1 MVLGASLLAVAAV
14 LANDRLVFVETAA
27 GAVLRQ
33 VVLPG
38 TPVRMFAAP
47 DGRVLLPLAG
57 SDETVVASPTG
68 PTERWTGRLFPL
80 FFDEVDRMHVVFPEL
95 LLVMSYPERLPIL
108 RVPVPGVRAAWR
120 AATTGNGLVVVV
132 CPPPGERRVV
142 IATAEPEAPQ
152 REIALTDEPRLL
164 AIAPDA
170 AWIAVGYGDAV
181 EVAFPAEPHGRGR
194 IPMRGAVRDLAVSAD
209 GADLLVALDGTAA
222 ALAVLRPSAKHDAGA
237 KVRDELTLEGG
248 VTSLA
253 AAGDAVIAV
262 ARDRLLV
269 LSKKGTKVVREVPI
283 AGASQVVLLPASP
296 ESAVPLWSTP

>member
-1 MVLGASLLAVAAV
+1 MLGASLLAVAAV
-14 LANDRLVFVETAA
+14 LADDRLVFVETTA
-27 GAVLRQ
+27 GVVLRQ

-38 TPVRMFAAP
+38 TPVRLFAAP

-57 SDETVVASPTG
+57 SDETVVVSPTG

-132 CPPPGERRVV
+132 CPPRSERRVV
-142 IATAEPEAPQ
+142 IVTAEPGSPQ
-152 REIALTDEPRLL
+152 REIALAGEPRLL

-170 AWIAVGYGDAV
+170 AWVAVGYEDAV
-181 EVAFPAEPHGRGR
+181 EVAFSAEPHGRGR
-194 IPMRGAVRDLAVSAD
+194 IPMRGAVRDLAASAD
-209 GADLLVALDGTAA
+209 GAELLVALDGTAA
-222 ALAVLRPSAKHDAGA
+222 ALAELRLSAKHDAGA
-237 KVRDELTLEGG
+237 KVRGELALDGG
-248 VTSLA
+248 VASLA
-253 AAGDAVIAV
+253 AGGDTVAAV

-269 LSKKGTKVVREVPI
+269 LSKRGTKVVREIPV
-283 AGASQVVLLPASP
+283 AGASQVVLLPARP